1 MHPYLH
7 WLVFRAQ
14 IPHIF
19 YIFRHCNILYHWT
32 KKKKSLFSFFSPLKT
47 KPILLSFTVEL
58 RPHSGIISTDS
69 KQRDCPLPGHN
80 GPAGFWLKIYFYKY
94 FFLQPANKNV
104 ASCDICGKTVCYSH
118 NTTNLIK
125 YNQKKGHSKL
135 LPSRE
140 QEEATVGP
148 KWI

>member
-1 MHPYLH
+1 MHLYLH

-94 FFLQPANKNV
+94 FFYSPLIRMLPAV
-104 ASCDICGKTVCYSH
+104 IFVGRQS
-118 NTTNLIK
+118 
-125 YNQKKGHSKL
+125 
-135 LPSRE
+135 
-140 QEEATVGP
+140 ATVIIPQIWSNIIRRKGTANCYQAESKKKP
-148 KWI
+148 Q